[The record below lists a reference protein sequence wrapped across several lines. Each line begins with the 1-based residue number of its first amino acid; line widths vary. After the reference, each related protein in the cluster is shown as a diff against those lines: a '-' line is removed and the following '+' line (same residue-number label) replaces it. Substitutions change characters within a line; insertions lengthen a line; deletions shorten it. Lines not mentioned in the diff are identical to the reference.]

1 MKNILV
7 SGAPGSGKTTL
18 VRTVAERLH
27 NLAPAGFYTAEI
39 RVSGIRQGFELV
51 SFSGGR
57 RILSHVTIRS
67 PYRVGK
73 YGVDVAGF
81 EDFLAALPV
90 ADSPCALYIIDEI
103 GKMETLSFLFCTLVD
118 DVLASDIPCI
128 ATIAQRGN
136 RWIEAI
142 KHRNDVEVMTVDSK
156 NRTVL
161 ADLITAR
168 VNEIVHGKR
177 SGSEYYSVQKD

>member
-27 NLAPAGFYTAEI
+27 NLAPTGFYTAEI

-51 SFSGGR
+51 SFSNER
-57 RILSHVTIRS
+57 RILSYVTIRS

-90 ADSPCALYIIDEI
+90 ADSPCSLYIIDEI
-103 GKMETLSFLFCTLVD
+103 GKMETLSSFFCTLVVD
-118 DVLASDIPCI
+118 MLASDIPCI

-136 RWIEAI
+136 HWIEAI
-142 KHRNDVEVMTVDSK
+142 RHRTDVEIMTVDTK

-168 VNEIVHGKR
+168 VNAIVHGKK
-177 SGSEYYSVQKD
+177 SGSEKYPVQKD